1 MKLRRKIAWALGYDL
16 LRIRKSSSA
25 EALVRRFFEHVKPD
39 LVLDVGGNEG
49 QFAADALSAP
59 GNHKVVS
66 FEPLSSAHGLIS
78 KAAQGNPRWEIA
90 ERCAIGEARGVTKIN
105 ISNFSGSSSLRPMND
120 THLKAAPTT
129 GYVGSE
135 DCEIFRIDD
144 IGRQYIKPDDRVLL
158 KIDTQGYEKN
168 VLDGATGI
176 MDQVVAMQIEV
187 ALVELYDG
195 ETLALD
201 LIRSVLDQGFSVF
214 AFCNGLGEKKTGRLL
229 QADVF
234 FIRT

>member
-1 MKLRRKIAWALGYDL
+1 
-16 LRIRKSSSA
+16 
-25 EALVRRFFEHVKPD
+25 
-39 LVLDVGGNEG
+39 
-49 QFAADALSAP
+49 
-59 GNHKVVS
+59 
-66 FEPLSSAHGLIS
+66 
-78 KAAQGNPRWEIA
+78 
-90 ERCAIGEARGVTKIN
+90 
-105 ISNFSGSSSLRPMND
+105 MND

>member
-1 MKLRRKIAWALGYDL
+1 MKLRRKIAWALGFDL

-25 EALVRRFFEHVKPD
+25 EALVRRFIEQVKPT

-49 QFAADALSAP
+49 QFASDALSAP
-59 GNHKVVS
+59 GTHKVVS
-66 FEPLSSAHGLIS
+66 FEPLSSAHGMLVEAS
-78 KAAQGNPRWEIA
+78 RGNPRWEVA
-90 ERCAIGEARGVTKIN
+90 KRCAIGEASGVTKIN
-105 ISNFSGSSSLRPMND
+105 ISSFSGSSSLRPMND
-120 THLKAAPTT
+120 THLNAAPNT
-129 GYVGSE
+129 GYVGE
-135 DCEIFRIDD
+135 ETVDIFRLDD
-144 IGRQYIKPDDRVLL
+144 IARQYIKPDDRILL
-158 KIDTQGYEKN
+158 KIDTQGYEQN

-187 ALVELYDG
+187 ALVELYSG

-201 LIRSVLDQGFSVF
+201 LIKGVLDQGFSVF
-214 AFCNGLGEKKTGRLL
+214 AFCNGFGEKKTGRLL